1 MMERIEEQYITPS
14 NIEITTY
21 KEELEFKDLS
31 FLEEE
36 INTNKGALFSSNY
49 EYPNRYSRWEAAVV
63 NPYLEIRASGLKGEI
78 TALNLGGKELLKIV
92 YEMICNISGI
102 SLMKEEEKILFNI
115 EKDNRVYK
123 EEERSKKRSIFTL
136 IRSLMNAFKTSD
148 PWIGLYGAFGYDLVF
163 QFEDDIELVKSRDD
177 SEDLVLY
184 LPQKIYIKDNKLT
197 KTYFINYDFSY
208 EGISTKN
215 KMGTVNNKLN
225 LNKSLNEEYIKEGD
239 YEKIVTLAKES
250 FRRGDLFEV
259 VPSYSMVRETKLSPQ
274 KIYHNLK
281 NINPSPYNFFINL
294 GGEYL
299 IGSSPEMF
307 VRVEDNKVETC
318 PISGTIKRGANPI
331 EDSEQIK
338 KLINS
343 LKDEEELTM
352 CTDVDRNDKSR
363 VCKEGTVKVLS
374 RRTIEMYSHLI
385 HTVDHVEGILNE
397 GYDSLDAFLT
407 HMWAVTLTGAP
418 KKRAIEWIERVEKD
432 RRNWYGGA
440 VGFIKFNGDLNTGI
454 TLRTLRYIENKVE
467 IRVGATLLN
476 NSIEKD
482 EEIETK
488 VKALAMLKSLEFQED
503 KKSQKML
510 TVPFKDKK
518 ALIIDHDDSFVHTLG
533 NYIKTLGFNV
543 TTFRGKEARK
553 SLRENDYDVVILSP
567 GPGTPKEFKL
577 SESIKLA
584 LEKRIPILGVCL
596 GLQGIVEYFGGTL
609 DYVEKPRHG
618 RKMRVI
624 KHKEAP
630 WPSIKDEFK
639 VGLYHSIYGKT
650 IGNELINI
658 CEDEEGILMGVMHRS
673 HKILAVQFHPE
684 SILTIEEGNGIN
696 LLRDSFE
703 FLLE

>member
-1 MMERIEEQYITPS
+1 MERIEEQYITPS